1 MRPPT
6 VIVDLDGTLLDERPR
21 HHGCYAAIMRELV
34 QEALPIDTYWSLKRE
49 AVDARGVLTQTG
61 SEGLDVQYERRW
73 LSLIES
79 PEMLALDALH
89 AGAKETL
96 QTWVAGG
103 ASLVLTSLRQSAS
116 GIDSQLR
123 CFGLARLFPRRAV
136 ASPWEKARGKADAV
150 RALLQDHEI
159 RRAVWIGDTEADLCA
174 ARLLDCPA
182 WMVTCGIRSA
192 EFLRSLRPDRLAAS
206 LNNIDPFDCT
216 LWSESS

>member
-6 VIVDLDGTLLDERPR
+6 VILDLDGTLLDERPR
-21 HHGCYAAIMRELV
+21 HHGCYAAIMRELE
-34 QEALPIDTYWSLKRE
+34 QEALPIDTYWSLKRQ

-61 SEGLDVQYERRW
+61 SEGLGAQYERRW

-89 AGAKETL
+89 VGTKETL

-103 ASLVLTSLRQSAS
+103 ASLVLTSLRQSAL

-123 CFGLARLFPRRAV
+123 SLGLARLFPRRAV
-136 ASPWEKARGKADAV
+136 APPWEKARGKAEAV
-150 RALLQDHEI
+150 RSLLQEHEI

-174 ARLLDCPA
+174 ARLIGCPT
-182 WMVTCGIRSA
+182 WLLTCGIRSA
-192 EFLRSLRPDRLAAS
+192 EFLRSLLPDRLAAS
-206 LNNIDPFDCT
+206 LNDIDPFDRT
-216 LWSESS
+216 LWSESL